1 MLQTGRPTGA
11 KEKVVTLHGNSNL
24 QGIACPKGL
33 ISAGGMG
40 ILNFLT

>member
-24 QGIACPKGL
+24 QGIVCQKGL
-33 ISAGGMG
+33 ISVGGMG

>member
-1 MLQTGRPTGA
+1 MLQTGRPSWS

-24 QGIACPKGL
+24 QGIVCTKGL
-33 ISAGGMG
+33 SLAGVMG